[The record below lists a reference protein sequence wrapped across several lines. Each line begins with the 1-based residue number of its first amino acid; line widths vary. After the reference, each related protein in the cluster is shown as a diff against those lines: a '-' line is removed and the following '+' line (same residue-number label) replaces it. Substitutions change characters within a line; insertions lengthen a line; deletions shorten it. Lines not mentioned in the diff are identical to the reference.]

1 MWIFVQWEEHAAIK
15 SAAEPVALIE
25 GLSPV
30 QAKSHHTHSLERGSV
45 IGRPKPLTL
54 QMDQL
59 RLPTLPKRA
68 RGPGGMS
75 LTGLTWA
82 WPLQLDTLI
91 PRSLRLRHIDMV

>member
-45 IGRPKPLTL
+45 IGRPETTYLA
-54 QMDQL
+54 D
-59 RLPTLPKRA
+59 
-68 RGPGGMS
+68 GPA
-75 LTGLTWA
+75 TAANFT
-82 WPLQLDTLI
+82 
-91 PRSLRLRHIDMV
+91 